1 MNYLKMA
8 TIITW
13 VVISVLFVLV
23 MLETLFPAKGGDA
36 ASGMGRAF
44 YYLAIIVL
52 VILIT
57 LNLLPYKWSR
67 YTAFVL
73 VAFPIFWMQFGSSI
87 SRFKRGIVDMI
98 EAKPFFE
105 EKERDKMAKAILNG
119 KPDKLKKYI
128 AEFQPQLRK
137 NAYGYPLL
145 EMAVKSSVFE
155 SKELDPRIACIN
167 ALLDAGVPI
176 RSENPNDQPIHY
188 EPAEHGNPRLLRLL
202 LEKGASANA
211 KTTEFGSGRPNV
223 VPIIFAALDTPYGAY
238 ACTKALLDHGAD
250 PNAIMP
256 RDGDHVKMSAL
267 LYAAERQYWGVCRL
281 LIEKGADPRYITP
294 DGTSLQT
301 FIEQGES
308 FYPEDEQAL
317 ADFEAVRALVVG
329 PETPDR

>member
-1 MNYLKMA
+1 MNYLKIA

-36 ASGMGRAF
+36 SSGMGRLF
-44 YYLAIIVL
+44 YYLAIVVL
-52 VILIT
+52 VVLIT

-67 YTAFVL
+67 YTAFAL
-73 VAFPIFWMQFGSSI
+73 VAVPLFWMQFGSSI
-87 SRFKRGIVDMI
+87 SRFKRGIVNMI
-98 EAKPFFE
+98 DAKPFFE
-105 EKERDKMAKAILNG
+105 EKERDKMAKAIMNG

-155 SKELDPRIACIN
+155 YKNLDARIACID
-167 ALLDAGVPI
+167 ALLDAGVPT
-176 RSENPNDQPIHY
+176 RSENPNAQPIHY
-188 EPAEHGNPRLLRLL
+188 EPAERGNPRLLRFL
-202 LEKGASANA
+202 LERGASANA

-223 VPIIFAALDTPYGAY
+223 VPIIFSALDTSYGAY
-238 ACTKALLDHGAD
+238 ECTKALLDHGAD

-256 RDGDHVKMSAL
+256 RDGDHLKMSPL
-267 LYAAERQYWGVCRL
+267 LYAAERQYWRVCKM

-301 FIEQGES
+301 FIDQGKS
-308 FYPEDEQAL
+308 FYPDEKDL
-317 ADFEAVRALVVG
+317 ADYEAVRAMVEGSSL
-329 PETPDR
+329 TDR

>member
-1 MNYLKMA
+1 MNYLKIA

-13 VVISVLFVLV
+13 VVIGVLFVLV
-23 MLETLFPAKGGDA
+23 MLETLFPAKGGDP
-36 ASGMGRAF
+36 ASGMGRVF
-44 YYLAIIVL
+44 YYLAIVVL
-52 VILIT
+52 VVLVV

-67 YTAFVL
+67 YTAFAL
-73 VAFPIFWMQFGSSI
+73 VAIPLFWAQFGSSI

-105 EKERDKMAKAILNG
+105 ERERDKMAKAILNG

-155 SKELDPRIACIN
+155 YKDLDARIACID

-176 RSENPNDQPIHY
+176 RSENSNSQPIHY

-202 LEKGASANA
+202 LERGASANA
-211 KTTEFGSGRPNV
+211 RTTEFGSGRPNV

-238 ACTKALLDHGAD
+238 NCTKALLDHGAD

-256 RDGDHVKMSAL
+256 RDGDRKKISVL
-267 LYAAERQYWGVCRL
+267 LYAAERQYWGVCKM
-281 LIEKGADPRYITP
+281 LIEKGADPRYTTP

-301 FIEQGES
+301 FIDQGEN

-317 ADFEAVRALVVG
+317 ADFEAVRAIVVG
-329 PETPDR
+329 PSTTDR